1 MAIITQYR
9 TWNGIQTKQEVNT
22 ETGEIEVFAIG
33 SGLFGVDVLIASS
46 EGKGSDW
53 KLNNPQSFTDVYNR
67 RNNTRSSVK
76 EVQRAFFLEG
86 YKVFNNDRAAVLN
99 NSENYDDQREGI
111 IARQRFFNQGTPL
124 LVDPST
130 QKEVNL
136 EGEKT
141 TQPVTPPVTVEDN
154 QTERQE
160 DAPPS
165 SSTANGE
172 VITADNPVVKKE
184 GDSKDIS
191 KKTESTP
198 KPKFESVGVL
208 RYPLANLEVVEDITG
223 ITYDYIKIT
232 IQDWVS
238 SIGAGKVVN
247 NKGTF
252 NGVSAVSRYKETK
265 GSLGTIILPM
275 TNGLGTQNGI
285 SWGESNGN
293 SIELALLSSVGDL
306 LKNVTKEDNL
316 QSKFEAAKGVLGKS
330 FETAKGFVD
339 QITGSEKDAI
349 AALLSGYVVGNTS
362 FATRQSGR
370 TINPNMELLFSGPKL
385 RSFGFQFEFAPRF
398 REEAEQVREII
409 KTFKKFSAPVI
420 ETTGSIFLRTPKIF
434 QLEYIYNGDGSDT
447 ADGNTH
453 PYLNKIKPCAL
464 TNVGVNYT
472 PGNTYM
478 TYADG
483 GSMVQTTLT
492 LSFSELEPIYDID
505 YTGENDH
512 PTGY

>member
-1 MAIITQYR
+1 MAIITQNR
-9 TWNGIQTKQEVNT
+9 LWNKIQTKQEVNT

-99 NSENYDDQREGI
+99 NSENFDSPVDY
-111 IARQRFFNQGTPL
+111 ATANQRFFDQKTPG
-124 LVDPST
+124 VTNPNTGQTVSPT
-130 QKEVNL
+130 TGEVTEL
-136 EGEKT
+136 
-141 TQPVTPPVTVEDN
+141 QVEPFVESGN
-154 QTERQE
+154 QTETGAE
-160 DAPPS
+160 NVES
-165 SSTANGE
+165 SSTANGQK
-172 VITADNPVVKKE
+172 ITGGTTAEAAD
-184 GDSKDIS
+184 DSKDIP
-191 KKTESTP
+191 TPTP
-198 KPKFESVGVL
+198 KPKIESVNL
-208 RYPLANLEVVEDITG
+208 RYPLANLDVVEDITG
-223 ITYDYIKIT
+223 ITYDYIKIS

-238 SIGAGKVVN
+238 SMSAGNNNTAAVN
-247 NKGTF
+247 
-252 NGVSAVSRYKETK
+252 RYKETK

-285 SWGESNGN
+285 SWGESNAN
-293 SIELALLSSVGDL
+293 SIELALASSVGAL
-306 LKNVTKEDNL
+306 LKNVSEAEFEDKL
-316 QSKFEAAKGVLGKS
+316 GEAKKSLRKLFENV
-330 FETAKGFVD
+330 KGFLKEGQD
-339 QITGSEKDAI
+339 QKDGI
-349 AALLSGYVVGNTS
+349 GALLAGYVIGNTS
-362 FATRQSGR
+362 FATRQSGL

-385 RSFGFQFEFAPRF
+385 RSFGFQFQFAPRF
-398 REEAEQVREII
+398 KEEAEQVRKII
-409 KTFKKFSAPVI
+409 RTLKMHSSPVI
-420 ETTGSIFLRTPKIF
+420 TTTGSIFLKTPKIF

-464 TNVGVNYT
+464 TNVSVNYT
-472 PGNTYM
+472 PDGKYM

-492 LSFSELEPIYDID
+492 LNFSELEPIYNID
-505 YTGENDH
+505 YEDDNH

>member
-1 MAIITQYR
+1 MAIIPQYR
-9 TWNGIQTKQEVNT
+9 TWNKIQTKQEVNT

-76 EVQRAFFLEG
+76 EVQKAFFLEG
-86 YKVFNNDRAAVLN
+86 YKVFNNDRAAVLKN
-99 NSENYDDQREGI
+99 PENFPSNRDYVV
-111 IARQRFFNQGTPL
+111 ASQRFFDQKTPGIT
-124 LVDPST
+124 DP
-130 QKEVNL
+130 
-136 EGEKT
+136 KT
-141 TQPVTPPVTVEDN
+141 RQTVSPTTGKVTTEPVTPPVTVEDD

-165 SSTANGE
+165 SSPVADQPISTDNTS
-172 VITADNPVVKKE
+172 VIE
-184 GDSKDIS
+184 EDSKDIS
-191 KKTESTP
+191 KKTESTS

-208 RYPLANLEVVEDITG
+208 KYPLVNLEVVEDITG
-223 ITYDYIKIT
+223 ITYDYIKIS

-238 SIGAGKVVN
+238 SMSAGN
-247 NKGTF
+247 N
-252 NGVSAVSRYKETK
+252 NSAAVGRYKETK

-285 SWGESNGN
+285 NWGESNAN
-293 SIELALLSSVGDL
+293 AIELAMAASVGDL
-306 LKNVTKEDNL
+306 LKGV
-316 QSKFEAAKGVLGKS
+316 SEANFDDKLGKATEILGDTLNS
-330 FETAKGFVD
+330 AKGFLNEAKK
-339 QITGSEKDAI
+339 EKDGV
-349 AALLSGYVVGNTS
+349 AALLAGYVIGNTS
-362 FATRQSGR
+362 FATRQSGL

-385 RSFGFQFEFAPRF
+385 RSFAFQFNFAPRF
-398 REEAEQVREII
+398 EKEAEQVREII

-420 ETTGSIFLRTPKIF
+420 EKTGNIFLRTPKIF

-464 TNVGVNYT
+464 TNVSVNYT
-472 PGNTYM
+472 PNGTYM
-478 TYADG
+478 TYAGG

-492 LSFSELEPIYDID
+492 LNFSELEPIYDID
-505 YTGENDH
+505 YKNDNH